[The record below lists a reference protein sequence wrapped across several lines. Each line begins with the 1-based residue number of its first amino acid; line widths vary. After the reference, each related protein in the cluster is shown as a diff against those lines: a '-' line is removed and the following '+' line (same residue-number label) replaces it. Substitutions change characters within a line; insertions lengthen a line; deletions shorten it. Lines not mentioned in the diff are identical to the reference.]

1 MDYQL
6 SLTEYA
12 AKYGVSVSTLR
23 RKIKKEAI
31 LNKMVD
37 GKYLLPDLD
46 YKELSTQ
53 NIAPH
58 SNKKVAVAPPQEF
71 QRKSESVEY
80 SSNETEDYDDH
91 GDERDDDE
99 EGEELEPLVPSL
111 GDVDFNENKS
121 LNVSKRVETIHHQS
135 FDELKKAFRSILAE
149 KEAQITSLKS
159 HLADVQTLNK
169 VLEFELARLEEL
181 LAEEDLKPNK
191 TVLFSKHDY

>member
-1 MDYQL
+1 MNRSGGTQMDYQL
-6 SLTEYA
+6 SLTEYS

-58 SNKKVAVAPPQEF
+58 SSHKVAVAPPQEF
-71 QRKSESVEY
+71 QRKNESVDY
-80 SSNETEDYDDH
+80 SDDH
-91 GDERDDDE
+91 E
-99 EGEELEPLVPSL
+99 EDGEELEPLVPTL

-121 LNVSKRVETIHHQS
+121 VNVSKREESIQHQS

-181 LAEEDLKPNK
+181 LAEDSLKPNK
-191 TVLFSKHDY
+191 TVLFTKHDY

>member
-6 SLTEYA
+6 SLTEYS

-23 RKIKKEAI
+23 RKIKKETI

-53 NIAPH
+53 NISPQEK
-58 SNKKVAVAPPQEF
+58 SKVAVAPPQEF
-71 QRKSESVEY
+71 QRHYETVQFSVQRSE
-80 SSNETEDYDDH
+80 
-91 GDERDDDE
+91 DDD
-99 EGEELEPLVPSL
+99 GEELEPLVPTL
-111 GDVDFNENKS
+111 GQIDFSEDKS
-121 LNVSKRVETIHHQS
+121 ANISKREETIQNQS
-135 FDELKKAFRSILAE
+135 FIELKKAFRSILTE

-181 LAEEDLKPNK
+181 LAEDTLKPNK
-191 TVLFSKHDY
+191 TVLFSKQDY

>member
-6 SLTEYA
+6 SLTEYS

-53 NIAPH
+53 NVSPH
-58 SNKKVAVAPPQEF
+58 STSKVAVAPPQEF
-71 QRKSESVEY
+71 QRKSESVED
-80 SSNETEDYDDH
+80 SSEGGDYDD
-91 GDERDDDE
+91 D
-99 EGEELEPLVPSL
+99 GEELEPLVPSL
-111 GDVDFNENKS
+111 GDVDFNEKKS
-121 LNVSKRVETIHHQS
+121 INVSKREETIQHQS

-181 LAEEDLKPNK
+181 LAEDSLKPNK

>member
-1 MDYQL
+1 MNRSGGYQMDYQL
-6 SLTEYA
+6 SLTEYS

-31 LNKMVD
+31 LNRMVD
-37 GKYLLPDLD
+37 GKYLLPDLG

-58 SNKKVAVAPPQEF
+58 SKNKVAVAPPQEP
-71 QRKSESVEY
+71 QRK
-80 SSNETEDYDDH
+80 TENAECS
-91 GDERDDDE
+91 DEDK
-99 EGEELEPLVPSL
+99 GEELEPLVPSL
-111 GDVDFNENKS
+111 VNVDFNEKKS
-121 LNVSKRVETIHHQS
+121 AANVSKREESIQHQS

-181 LAEEDLKPNK
+181 LAEDSLKPNK
-191 TVLFSKHDY
+191 TVLFSRHDY